1 MCITYREVSVK
12 RIDITVSEV
21 HIKKLKTMSKKMGVS
36 ASEFIRRA
44 IDEYWERFEKKEKR
58 R

>member
-1 MCITYREVSVK
+1 MK

-21 HIKKLKTMSKKMGVS
+21 HIKNLKTMSKKMGVS
-36 ASEFIRRA
+36 ASEIIRRA
-44 IDEYWERFEKKEKR
+44 IDEYCERYEKKEKR